1 MLQKILGVLLLV
13 AGVLI
18 LVYHG
23 FSVPKEHEGKLG
35 PIEVRMTEHKRV
47 DIPNWVGV
55 ASVIA
60 GGGLLLWTA
69 RRK

>member
-1 MLQKILGVLLLV
+1 MIQRILGVVLLA

-18 LVYHG
+18 LVYRG

-35 PIEVRMTEHKRV
+35 PIQVRMTEHERV
-47 DIPNWVGV
+47 ELPTWLGV
-55 ASVIA
+55 VSAIA
-60 GGGLLLWTA
+60 GGGLLLWSG